1 MMLYPA
7 VNELV
12 EKTGSIYLLVNA
24 TAKRA
29 RQIAQ
34 QNESSDEPV
43 FEKAVKAAINEIYE
57 DKLIIRPCEGCP
69 EEKQV

>member
-12 EKTGSIYLLVNA
+12 EKTGSVYLLVNA

-34 QNESSDEPV
+34 QNECSDGPV
-43 FEKAVKAAINEIYE
+43 FEKPVKAAINEIYE
-57 DKLIIRPCEGCP
+57 DKLLIRPCESYQ
-69 EEKQV
+69 ETRQK

>member
-34 QNESSDEPV
+34 QNESSDGPV
-43 FEKAVKAAINEIYE
+43 FEKPVKAAINEIYE
-57 DKLIIRPCEGCP
+57 DKLFIRPCESYQ
-69 EEKQV
+69 ETRQK